1 MLKRIT
7 DLLLNSDDDETEP
20 SKKSDVVLAD
30 LESAISSIDSQTKK
44 IERQE
49 KQMQERL
56 QEFIKICAEKQTQ
69 ARIAYSK
76 KDKFKAENLYKE
88 SLLVEKQVKQYKRLI
103 AEMLKTKRKLVS
115 QRNQFSLAKDQIQAK
130 ITLGEAKVDASQK
143 HAELAEQ
150 LMFLKESNELSQYD
164 DLISEAESKS
174 QAIHEI
180 QSLDDSY
187 EEQIEE
193 SAEDEK
199 FEEYLQAEKQ
209 KQIEDNLA
217 SKKKILEQVFGN
229 TEQVVD
235 QSQKLKQN
243 EMLKQLKEANSIQ
256 EDKMKSFFKDSESRQ
271 LEQQDR
277 IKDFFGS

>member
-7 DLLLNSDDDETEP
+7 DLLLNSDDDEAEP